1 MPRTL
6 VKTTD
11 ITHEQWLEY
20 RRTGLGGSDAAAV
33 LGLNP
38 YKSKIELWADKTGRI
53 SNVEDNIAM
62 RVGRELE
69 DCVARCF
76 CEETGKKVRRRNA
89 IFQHDYHDFITANV
103 DREIVGENAG
113 LECKTTS
120 PLAKSDFENGEIPL
134 YYYCQCV
141 HYMNVMGY
149 DRMYLAVLVIGKKL
163 YWFTIERNEEECES
177 LLSAEIAFWNDFIK
191 PDVRPDP
198 DGSESAERT
207 IKALC
212 ENWEDNAIAM
222 FEQNDTAAELA
233 SVMEQ
238 KKALETREKLLKQKL
253 ELALDGNSDG
263 FTVDYKV
270 TYRPQ
275 TRTTID
281 SKRLK
286 SELPD
291 IYSKYLKSTEYRV
304 FKLTERKDEA

>member
-1 MPRTL
+1 MPRIL
-6 VKTTD
+6 AKTTEID
-11 ITHEQWLEY
+11 HAQWLEY

-33 LGLNP
+33 VGLHP

-53 SNVEDNIAM
+53 PAVEDNISM
-62 RVGRELE
+62 RIGRELE
-69 DCVARCF
+69 ECVAKCF

-89 IFQHDYHDFITANV
+89 IFQHNEYDFITANV

-134 YYYCQCV
+134 YYYCQCC

-149 DRMYLAVLVIGKKL
+149 DKMYLAVLVIGKKF
-163 YWFTIERNEEECES
+163 YWFTIERNEEECNS
-177 LLSAEIAFWNDFIK
+177 LLNSEIAFWNDHIK
-191 PDVRPDP
+191 PDVRPEP

-207 IKALC
+207 VKTLC
-212 ENWEDNAIAM
+212 EDWKDNAIAM

-238 KKALETREKLLKQKL
+238 KKTLEIREKQLKQKL
-253 ELALDGNSDG
+253 ELALGGNSDG

-275 TRTTID
+275 TRSSID

-286 SELPD
+286 SEFPD
-291 IYSKYLKSTEYRV
+291 IYEKYAKTTEYRV
-304 FKLTERKDEA
+304 FKLTERKDEE